1 MHEGWY
7 AEDTTHGPVRIDTF
21 DESRPHEGKV
31 LGIVQAHADDMP
43 LYSGGLVAKL
53 IAEGYKAFLIQTT
66 NDEKCGPGTIADA
79 IKSNEVDVSVLAD
92 SLGIEDVFNLG
103 YRNHRQEEN
112 SMLEQRC
119 RLIFLFRHLQVD
131 TVMSFHPWARWE
143 ENPDHYITGQLVESA
158 CWMAASGK
166 DYPEQVQAG
175 MKPRGVQR
183 QVLLGHAPR
192 VALQPGHRHR
202 PLPGAEDRVHGGQ
215 QVPGAGRLPRA
226 PAEGA
231 AGGGRAGSCR
241 RWATTT
247 RPPTASTSV
256 SSDWRRTGGWPSPT
270 VWRTPSTTTT
280 SRRAAPSPGG
290 TPRGRSRPTCE
301 STRSGCEAGPAQP
314 VTAPV
319 EALETRRAYLAIT
332 PDR

>member
-1 MHEGWY
+1 MHDGWY

-53 IAEGYKAFLIQTT
+53 IAEGYKAFLVQTT

-79 IKSNEVDVSVLAD
+79 IKSNEVDVSALAD

-143 ENPDHYITGQLVESA
+143 ENPDHYVTGQLVESA
-158 CWMAASGK
+158 CWMAASAK

-175 MKPRGVQR
+175 MKPRGVR
-183 QVLLGHAPR
+183 DKYYWAMR
-192 VALQPGHRHR
+192 PGS
-202 PLPGAEDRVHGGQ
+202 PYNLVTDIGPFLELKIESMAANKSQGPAGSHGR
-215 QVPGAGRLPRA
+215 RLRA
-226 PAEGA
+226 RLAAEGRKLPA
-231 AGGGRAGSCR
+231 LGDDDETADREYIRLFGLEENR
-241 RWATTT
+241 RM
-247 RPPTASTSV
+247 
-256 SSDWRRTGGWPSPT
+256 
-270 VWRTPSTTTT
+270 
-280 SRRAAPSPGG
+280 AAPYGLEYAEYHYYFPPGG
-290 TPRGRSRPTCE
+290 TFPWRDTGR
-301 STRSGCEAGPAQP
+301 Q
-314 VTAPV
+314 V
-319 EALETRRAYLAIT
+319 EAYVREHAVRL
-332 PDR
+332 